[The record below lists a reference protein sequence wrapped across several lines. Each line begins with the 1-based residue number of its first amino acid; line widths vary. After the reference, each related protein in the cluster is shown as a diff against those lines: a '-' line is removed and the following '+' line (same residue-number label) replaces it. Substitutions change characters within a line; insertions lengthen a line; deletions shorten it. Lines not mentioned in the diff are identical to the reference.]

1 MRQSV
6 KSCAVFY
13 DDKCKELHK
22 FHPLLVVNDDWMNEF
37 IKVYGIKLC
46 KLYYPPYTFK
56 RTGCCGCPFN
66 TELQKQ
72 LDTLSALLPA
82 EKRRAEYLWKPVY
95 SEYRKIGYRLRPLD
109 LFDL

>member
-22 FHPLLVVNDDWMNEF
+22 FHPLLVVNDDWINEF
-37 IKVYGIKLC
+37 IKVYKVELC
-46 KLYYPPYTFK
+46 KLYYPPYNFK

-66 TELQKQ
+66 VELQRQ
-72 LDTLSALLPA
+72 LDVLTDLLPS
-82 EKRRAEYLWKPVY
+82 EKKRAEYLWKPVY
-95 SEYRKIGYRLRPLD
+95 SEYRKTGYRLRPLD